1 VNEPKRGCAWKNGGV
16 PHVTTG
22 TGGDA
27 RRREREEVAVLAE
40 HFDVVV
46 LGGGPAGYATA
57 LYGAAAGLNIAMVEA
72 GRVGGVC
79 LHRGCVPAKELLQTA
94 EVLRTIQRAPDFGID
109 AGVPSLDLSR
119 SQARK
124 REVIDRLTKGL
135 ETLLKGRKVTV
146 YPNRGEVA
154 DAGARRVRLD
164 DGTLIEGDHLVIATG
179 STPRSLPRLDFDGT
193 RVLSSDHVL
202 DLDELPRRVAIIGGG
217 VIGVEFASM
226 LADMG
231 SEVTII
237 EALPRILAPTDV
249 DAGNVVARSFRK
261 RGIAVHTSARVTGI
275 EGSTELTVTWE
286 TDAGEQ
292 SVVVDKI
299 IVAIG
304 RAPLSA
310 GIGLEDSGV
319 EIDDRGFVKVDEQL
333 RTSVPGVFA
342 AGDVVDTPALAHVG
356 FAEAIV
362 IIKTILGEPVTPV
375 DYAKVPW
382 VVYSHPEVAWSGL
395 TEEQARE
402 QGHDVVVTKHRFG
415 GDARAMILGD
425 TDGLVKLV
433 TDADGQLLGAHF
445 AGPWATEL
453 LAEGYL
459 SVNWEANAADIA
471 ALVHPHPTLSEVF
484 GEAALAFTGRAIH

>member
-1 VNEPKRGCAWKNGGV
+1 
-16 PHVTTG
+16 
-22 TGGDA
+22 
-27 RRREREEVAVLAE
+27 VAVLAE
-40 HFDVVV
+40 QFDVVV

-57 LYGAAAGLNIAMVEA
+57 LYGAAAGLNIALVEER
-72 GRVGGVC
+72 RVGGTC
-79 LHRGCVPAKELLQTA
+79 LHQGCIPAKELLQTA
-94 EVLRTIQRAPDFGID
+94 EVLRTIQHAADYGID
-109 AGVPSLDLSR
+109 TSTPLLDLGR

-124 REVIDRLTKGL
+124 QEVVDRLTKGL

-146 YPNRGEVA
+146 YAQRGEVVDAAAHRLRLA
-154 DAGARRVRLD
+154 DGSEV
-164 DGTLIEGDHLVIATG
+164 TGDHLVVATG
-179 STPRSLPRLDFDGT
+179 SYPRALPRLDFDGT

-202 DLDELPRRVAIIGGG
+202 ALDEVPARVAVIGGG
-217 VIGVEFASM
+217 VIGAEFASM

-231 SEVTII
+231 STVTII

-249 DAGNVVARSFRK
+249 DAGNVVVRSFKK

-275 EGSTELTVTWE
+275 EGSSELTVTWE
-286 TDAGEQ
+286 SDVGEE

-299 IVAIG
+299 IVSIG
-304 RAPLSA
+304 RAPSSS
-310 GIGLEDSGV
+310 GFGLAESGV
-319 EIDDRGFVKVDEQL
+319 EIDGRGFVVVDELL
-333 RTSVPGVFA
+333 RTNVPGVFA

-362 IIKTILGEPVTPV
+362 IVKTILGEPVTPV

-382 VVYSHPEVAWSGL
+382 VVYSHPEVAWCGL

-402 QGHDVVVTKHRFG
+402 QGHDVVVTTHRFV
-415 GDARAMILGD
+415 GDARAIILGE

-433 TDADGQLLGAHF
+433 TDRDGELLGVHF

-453 LAEGYL
+453 LGEGYL
-459 SVNWEANAADIA
+459 SVNWEANAADVA

-484 GEAALAFTGRAIH
+484 GEAALAFTGRALH